1 MELKEIYN
9 LIKEYPYEKNGVLL
23 TIDFLQIMEKELA
36 KLYQKGVR

>member
-1 MELKEIYN
+1 MELKEIIN

-23 TIDFLQIMEKELA
+23 TIDFLQLMEKELV